1 MQFPQIGES
10 FLELLMNRLKITK
23 VRVLG
28 DEHVGPDTY
37 ASLKKGVDLKVS
49 YYIHFADHLLK
60 AKGEE
65 VFRHVVQEG
74 VDAYINNWKR
84 KEAAEE
90 KAYELKK
97 QAEKLEALRERMK
110 QHKDIL

>member
-1 MQFPQIGES
+1 MSNAECSFPKLGE

-37 ASLKKGVDLKVS
+37 ASLKRGWILKS
-49 YYIHFADHLLK
+49 EFIIFIFADHLLK

-65 VFRHVVQEG
+65 VFPPRSAGGSGCLYQ
-74 VDAYINNWKR
+74 
-84 KEAAEE
+84 
-90 KAYELKK
+90 
-97 QAEKLEALRERMK
+97 
-110 QHKDIL
+110 